1 MASILEALEM
11 AQERNKQRDAMN
23 AQRQMPVLPIIPTG
37 EVQPIRLDTGG
48 GDGPPMVDTRTPHEM
63 YLDAIDVNQWAGA
76 VPVVGTVI
84 GALNDNYIANYERE
98 NPDKVVGGGVGKY
111 SMLGRAGMKG
121 LTAEEQVQAK
131 REGLGFSKMLTSDGP
146 APAGYSLLDRITGNV
161 PINWATQADYIGSFP
176 EGTAPSSSGWET
188 GGGGDN
194 NGPPAAQ
201 GTTNFGGR
209 ESSVS
214 YDDYSGYA

>member
-11 AQERNKQRDAMN
+11 AQERNKQRDVMN
-23 AQRQMPVLPIIPTG
+23 TQRQMPVLPIIPTND
-37 EVQPIRLDTGG
+37 VQPIRIDTGG
-48 GDGPPMVDTRTPHEM
+48 GDGPPMVDTRTPHQQ
-63 YLDAIDVNQWAGA
+63 YLDAIDANQYIGA
-76 VPVVGTVI
+76 IPVVGTLI
-84 GALNDNYIANYERE
+84 GALNDNYIENYERE

-161 PINWATQADYIGSFP
+161 PIDWATQADYIGSFP
-176 EGTAPSSSGWET
+176 EPQISDSGGSE
-188 GGGGDN
+188 GGPIGGYEQEDLSFESFA
-194 NGPPAAQ
+194 GP
-201 GTTNFGGR
+201 
-209 ESSVS
+209 V
-214 YDDYSGYA
+214 GYA